1 MRLTAMSGRCLAA
14 IVCFLL
20 SACSQNQLSSIA
32 VRSPLADILRIEPGV
47 QVEPEG
53 GAEDAED
60 LMADLPGDQRLS
72 AQGGRVERLDCKA
85 GVEDE
90 HARLALEVRGGQV
103 YSFAFYSKRKPRT
116 CSLDVSRNTTGVKWR
131 TLTDGSTRVQ
141 TVHGQILIQ
150 TLQDGYEFRFQNID
164 RRKICGMEGQLNGT
178 MTITRKSHTTDC
190 SVAGLMEQ
198 YGAPQS
204 RADWRLPPR
213 R

>member
-1 MRLTAMSGRCLAA
+1 MRLPGMSGRCIAA
-14 IVCFLL
+14 VVCLLL

-32 VRSPLADILRIEPGV
+32 VRSPLADILRIDPGG

-53 GAEDAED
+53 IADDAED
-60 LMADLPGDQRLS
+60 RMADVPGDQRFS
-72 AQGGRVERLDCKA
+72 APGGRVEQLDCKA

-103 YSFAFYSKRKPRT
+103 SSFAFYSKRKPRT
-116 CSLDVSRNTTGVKWR
+116 CSLDVSHNTPGVKWR
-131 TLTDGSTRVQ
+131 KLTDGSTRVQ
-141 TVHGQILIQ
+141 TVHGQILIYNRR
-150 TLQDGYEFRFQNID
+150 DGYEFRFQNVD

-178 MTITRKSHTTDC
+178 MTITRKGNATDC

-204 RADWRLPPR
+204 RAEWPLPSR